1 MFVIV
6 LYLSKECSEPFKD
19 VLVQTGDLERVLETL
34 VKDEAGQV
42 TKPFILLEEFIC
54 IFIYL
59 LIILPAT
66 NRIVLIMSPDCAYYY
81 TVNMQEVSTACYAS
95 IVNSIKRVGLVF

>member
-19 VLVQTGDLERVLETL
+19 VHVQTGDLERVLETL

-42 TKPFILLEEFIC
+42 TKPFIRRIYIIL
-54 IFIYL
+54 FIYL

-66 NRIVLIMSPDCAYYY
+66 NQIVLIMSPDCAYYY
-81 TVNMQEVSTACYAS
+81 TVKHARS
-95 IVNSIKRVGLVF
+95 

>member
-19 VLVQTGDLERVLETL
+19 VHVQTGDLERVLETL

-42 TKPFILLEEFIC
+42 TKPFIGRIYM
-54 IFIYL
+54 YL
-59 LIILPAT
+59 LIILPAS
-66 NRIVLIMSPDCAYYY
+66 NQL
-81 TVNMQEVSTACYAS
+81 
-95 IVNSIKRVGLVF
+95 F